1 MASEVVVIDRN
12 ARLPTRRRTATE
24 PVDAR
29 LLRTIATILPADHPP
44 ISALDGETQLEARA
58 DATKLAIAADLD
70 CWRYW
75 CAKHQRDPF
84 PADPEHIVL
93 YLRQLEKDGRKP
105 ATLARRIAS
114 LAAVHQIVGIKTD
127 QLPTNAAMVRNAL
140 KGMRRR
146 KGVVQKQ
153 AAPLRFGGALATVK
167 GFTVSALLGACVG
180 DVQGLRDA
188 ALLSVGFDGGLRVS
202 ELVAVSAAD
211 LEPDADG
218 SGILALRSSKTDQ
231 DGKGSFVWLSPD
243 TMRRVHA
250 WLDASGIE
258 QGPLFRR
265 IAIDRKRAREA
276 VAPVPYDQIAGN
288 TRNWRS
294 RLEGTPASVAEVS
307 FKLGSEALTRQGV
320 NGIYRRVAE
329 AAFDAGLVQ
338 IPVTKV
344 LAALSAI
351 STHSL
356 RVGLT

>member
-1 MASEVVVIDRN
+1 M
-12 ARLPTRRRTATE
+12 
-24 PVDAR
+24 
-29 LLRTIATILPADHPP
+29 
-44 ISALDGETQLEARA
+44 
-58 DATKLAIAADLD
+58 
-70 CWRYW
+70 
-75 CAKHQRDPF
+75 
-84 PADPEHIVL
+84 
-93 YLRQLEKDGRKP
+93 
-105 ATLARRIAS
+105 
-114 LAAVHQIVGIKTD
+114 GIKTD

-356 RVGLT
+356 RVGLTQDLFAAGEDGMGIA